1 MWLNNLKELKEK
13 SKKTT
18 KQIAIESGLPL
29 RTIERIFSGETPNP
43 TITTLI
49 PIVNVLGG
57 SLDEVFADTKVVVG
71 TERIIELQSII
82 DNLKAENEL
91 LLADNNL
98 LKLENTNLITRLE
111 FTETKLKYSEKL
123 LAVFNFYNKNV

>member
-1 MWLNNLKELKEK
+1 MWLQNLKELKEK
-13 SKKTT
+13 SGKKI
-18 KQIAIESGLPL
+18 KQIALETNLPQ

-49 PIVNVLGG
+49 PIVNCLGG
-57 SLDEVFADTKVVVG
+57 SLDEVFADTKVIVG
-71 TERIIELQSII
+71 TERVIELQNII

-91 LLADNNL
+91 LIADNNL
-98 LKLENTNLITRLE
+98 LKLENSNLTTRLE

-123 LAVFNFYNKNV
+123 LAVFNFYNKNI